1 MFYILCEHNNIFG
14 TKNKGVFFFL
24 IKKNSQ
30 NHILNIINYER

>member
-1 MFYILCEHNNIFG
+1 MFYILCEQNNIFG
-14 TKNKGVFFFL
+14 TKNKGVFFL